1 MTNNP
6 ILDELHATR
15 ERLLAE
21 SGGTV
26 SGLLDRLRA
35 DQAASDRPT
44 YNPPDNNAIHPTGEA
59 ASSEVENLSS
69 PPGDR

>member
-6 ILDELHATR
+6 ILEELHATR
-15 ERLLAE
+15 QRLLAE

-35 DQAASDRPT
+35 DQAASNRPT
-44 YNPPDNNAIHPTGEA
+44 YNPSDNNAMHRSGEA
-59 ASSEVENLSS
+59 ASSEVESLSS

>member
-1 MTNNP
+1 MANNP
-6 ILDELHATR
+6 ILDELRATR

-35 DQAASDRPT
+35 DQAASNRPT
-44 YNPPDNNAIHPTGEA
+44 YNPSDNNSMHRRGEA
-59 ASSEVENLSS
+59 TSSEVENLSS

>member
-6 ILDELHATR
+6 ILDELHAAR

-26 SGLLDRLRA
+26 SDLLDRLRA
-35 DQAASDRPT
+35 DQAASKRPEYKPS
-44 YNPPDNNAIHPTGEA
+44 YNKAMHRSGEA
-59 ASSEVENLSS
+59 ASSEVESLSS

>member
-1 MTNNP
+1 MMNNP
-6 ILDELHATR
+6 ILDELRATR

-35 DQAASDRPT
+35 DQAASNRPQHKAS
-44 YNPPDNNAIHPTGEA
+44 DNNAMHQSGEVS
-59 ASSEVENLSS
+59 SSEVDNLSS